1 MFGAYVRFRYNYAA
15 LRKSSDNQ
23 QQQNEIKSVIFI
35 LLLLYILLKCMLLCI
50 GQCPCSA
57 MKFELN

>member
-1 MFGAYVRFRYNYAA
+1 MLFSFIQTHV
-15 LRKSSDNQ
+15 
-23 QQQNEIKSVIFI
+23 NEIKPVIYI